1 MSKEKKRQL
10 MVRPQ
15 YPPICHESQMPP
27 VEAFSE
33 ETVVINGVWK
43 VGDLVDW
50 SIDGVQW
57 SGRVAQILG
66 DDRVQIELPPPPIGE
81 GSCYEVSCND
91 LCPSLDWS
99 PEHGWSVP
107 TSKEGENFHLCA
119 RIVRPENRAATGL
132 SKLEIDAMDEGIKDV
147 QPTDASSFDASF
159 SSQISSES
167 SPPTHSKGATERPE
181 ENMDLLIGDRAIRKT
196 SSPDSIPCSRVR
208 YTSDETAA
216 LPAEENQSFC
226 IGPLMKMRTGGN
238 ISLNSM
244 YSDTLIAAAS
254 DLEELVNRVKWL
266 KSILEQ
272 EVPLSD
278 AGRPQWKFM
287 EHIMASI
294 PK

>member
-1 MSKEKKRQL
+1 
-10 MVRPQ
+10 
-15 YPPICHESQMPP
+15 
-27 VEAFSE
+27 
-33 ETVVINGVWK
+33 
-43 VGDLVDW
+43 
-50 SIDGVQW
+50 
-57 SGRVAQILG
+57 
-66 DDRVQIELPPPPIGE
+66 
-81 GSCYEVSCND
+81 
-91 LCPSLDWS
+91 
-99 PEHGWSVP
+99 
-107 TSKEGENFHLCA
+107 
-119 RIVRPENRAATGL
+119 
-132 SKLEIDAMDEGIKDV
+132 MDEGIKDV

-196 SSPDSIPCSRVR
+196 SSPDNIPCSRVR
-208 YTSDETAA
+208 DTSDETAA
-216 LPAEENQSFC
+216 LPAEENRSFC

-244 YSDTLIAAAS
+244 YSDTLIAAAL